1 MPLIR
6 AYQASDWEA
15 FIALEVETCLA
26 AISSESDNEKV
37 RARWPLFIKNTY
49 GWDQGASSGP
59 SVGQHS
65 VWVLT
70 AEDGGYA
77 GHIWLTDQL
86 DFFTQRN
93 KLFVTTFAI
102 VTKYRK
108 RGFGKQLMEF
118 ALKSARA
125 RGIANVSLGVD
136 ARNTGAIKLYEA
148 LGFQTSRLSMECVA
162 SA

>member
-26 AISSESDNEKV
+26 AISSEADKEKV

-49 GWDQGASSGP
+49 GWDQRASSRP

-65 VWVLT
+65 MWVLI
-70 AEDGGYA
+70 ADDGNYA

-93 KLFVTTFAI
+93 KLFVTTVA
-102 VTKYRK
+102 VVAQYRK
-108 RGFGKQLMEF
+108 HGFGKQLMEF
-118 ALKSARA
+118 ALESARA
-125 RGIANVSLGVD
+125 RGIENVSLGVD
-136 ARNTGAIKLYEA
+136 ARNVGAIKLYEA
-148 LGFQTSRLSMECVA
+148 LGFQTARLSMECVA